1 MAFERR
7 LLSYAKSMESTS
19 SVSDELRKLAREVA
33 SYKVE
38 LDQTRKY
45 LHSVLQNST
54 DMIFMTE
61 VTGLVVSF
69 SKGAEN
75 SLGYTMEEVI
85 GRPVR
90 DLAQDPDAFEALM
103 EQCQKDGNASCAG
116 VIFRHKDGRP
126 VDCHVCLME
135 LINRKNN
142 RVGTIGVCQDVT
154 HWKKLQEDLVQ
165 IDRLAE
171 MGRMASGVAHE
182 INNPLAIINE
192 ASGWAE
198 EVISDTEGLKP
209 EDRQELLDTVHKI
222 NAQTKRCRNITH
234 KLLDFVRDSAPS
246 KVELDVH
253 ALLRETVEL
262 LRSEL
267 KHTSIEVEFDFPET
281 PLSVV
286 SDPRLLEQVFVNLIT
301 NAIHAVSENRE
312 SGGSVKLTTAC
323 VDSKVEI
330 RIEDNGGG
338 IPKAIESDVFSLF
351 YTTKPPGK
359 GTGLGLSICQNII
372 NNLGGTIGFDSREG
386 QGTTFIVV
394 LPAV

>member
-19 SVSDELRKLAREVA
+19 SGSDELRKLAREVA

-142 RVGTIGVCQDVT
+142 RVGTID
-154 HWKKLQEDLVQ
+154 
-165 IDRLAE
+165 IY
-171 MGRMASGVAHE
+171 
-182 INNPLAIINE
+182 
-192 ASGWAE
+192 
-198 EVISDTEGLKP
+198 TEGLKP
-209 EDRQELLDTVHKI
+209 EDRQELLDTVQKI

-267 KHTSIEVEFDFPET
+267 KHTSVEVEFDFPET

-286 SDPRLLEQVFVNLIT
+286 SDPRLLEQVLVNLIT

-312 SGGSVKLTTAC
+312 TGGYVKLTTAC
-323 VDSKVEI
+323 VDSKIEI

>member
-1 MAFERR
+1 
-7 LLSYAKSMESTS
+7 
-19 SVSDELRKLAREVA
+19 
-33 SYKVE
+33 
-38 LDQTRKY
+38 
-45 LHSVLQNST
+45 
-54 DMIFMTE
+54 MIFMTE
-61 VTGLVVSF
+61 VTGLLVSF

-90 DLAQDPDAFEALM
+90 DLAHDPAFFDSLM
-103 EQCQKDGNASCAG
+103 SQSQENGNASCAE
-116 VIFRHKDGRP
+116 VLFRHKEGR
-126 VDCHVCLME
+126 VVHCHVCLME

-154 HWKKLQEDLVQ
+154 QWKKLQEDLVQ

-171 MGRMASGVAHE
+171 MGRIASGVAHE

-198 EVISDTEGLKP
+198 EIITDTEGLNP

-222 NAQTKRCRNITH
+222 NIQTKRCRGITH

-246 KVELDVH
+246 KVEFDIH
-253 ALLRETVEL
+253 ALLRDTVDL
-262 LRSEL
+262 LRPEL
-267 KHTSIEVEFDFPET
+267 KHTTIDVEFAFSDA
-281 PLSVV
+281 PLSII

-301 NAIHAVSENRE
+301 NAIHAVSENKETGGYIKLSTARAD
-312 SGGSVKLTTAC
+312 SGIEV
-323 VDSKVEI
+323 

-338 IPKAIESDVFSLF
+338 IPAAIQPDVFSLF

-359 GTGLGLSICQNII
+359 GTGLGLAICQNIVK
-372 NNLGGTIGFDSREG
+372 NLGGSIRFESREG
-386 QGTTFIVV
+386 VGTTFTVSIS
-394 LPAV
+394 AA